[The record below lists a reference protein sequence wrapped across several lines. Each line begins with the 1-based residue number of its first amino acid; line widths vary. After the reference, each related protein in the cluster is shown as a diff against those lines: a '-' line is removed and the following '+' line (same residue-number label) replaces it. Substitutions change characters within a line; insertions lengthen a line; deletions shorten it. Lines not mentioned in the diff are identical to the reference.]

1 MLRNQ
6 SGISVYTVLSIILFV
21 ALVFI
26 LAVPNFYNLDK
37 EKNVEDC
44 INNMKQIWV
53 ATTDYMK
60 DTNTDFNGD
69 LALLAKTPK
78 KQDPKNKYLSAMK
91 FCPETSR
98 QKSEY
103 LVYGKYVAEQIGT
116 EVKHNY
122 GVIVLC
128 PNMAG
133 FYKHNI
139 PKAFYENMDPTQL
152 QNYMIEDMDY
162 IDKETGS
169 NGARKEEMLKK
180 YIEIWKTD
188 ADAFQK
194 RKTNLTALRAM
205 LFPDKFSA
213 PEPSV
218 AD

>member
-53 ATTDYMK
+53 ATTDYMR
-60 DTNTDFNGD
+60 DTQADFSGD
-69 LALLAKTPK
+69 LTLLTKTPK
-78 KQDPKNKYLSAMK
+78 KQDPKNKYLSGMQY
-91 FCPETSR
+91 CPETSR

-103 LVYGKYVAEQIGT
+103 IVFGKYVAEQIGT
-116 EVKHNY
+116 ETKHNF
-122 GVIVLC
+122 GVIILC
-128 PNMAG
+128 PNLG
-133 FYKHNI
+133 KFHKHNI

-169 NGARKEEMLKK
+169 NGARKEELLKK
-180 YIEIWKTD
+180 YMEIWKTD
-188 ADAFQK
+188 ANAFQK
-194 RKTNLTALRAM
+194 RKENNTVLRAI
-205 LFPDKFSA
+205 LFPDKFGVT
-213 PEPSV
+213 EPSV

>member
-37 EKNVEDC
+37 EKNVDDC

-53 ATTDYMK
+53 ASTDYMR
-60 DTNTDFNGD
+60 DTRQDFSGD
-69 LALLAKTPK
+69 FTLLTKTPK
-78 KQDPKNKYLSAMK
+78 KQDPKNKYLPGMTY
-91 FCPETSR
+91 CPETSR

-103 LVYGKYVAEQIGT
+103 IVFGKYVAEQIGT
-116 EVKHNY
+116 EVKHNF
-122 GVIVLC
+122 GVIILC
-128 PNMAG
+128 PNMSK
-133 FYKHNI
+133 FHKHFI

-169 NGARKEEMLKK
+169 NGARKEELLKK

-188 ADAFQK
+188 TNAFQK
-194 RKTNLTALRAM
+194 RKENSTSLRAI
-205 LFPDKFSA
+205 LFPDKFGAVEA
-213 PEPSV
+213 PV
-218 AD
+218 AE

>member
-53 ATTDYMK
+53 ATTDYMR
-60 DTNTDFNGD
+60 DNSTDFNGD
-69 LALLAKTPK
+69 LSLLTKTSK
-78 KQDPKNKYLSAMK
+78 AQDPKNKYLNSMQY
-91 FCPETSR
+91 CPETSR

-103 LVYGKYVAEQIGT
+103 IVFGKYIAEQVGT
-116 EVKHNY
+116 EIKHNY
-122 GVIVLC
+122 GVIILC
-128 PNMAG
+128 PNLG
-133 FYKHNI
+133 KFHKHFL

-152 QNYMIEDMDY
+152 QNYMIEDIDY

-169 NGARKEEMLKK
+169 SGTRKLELMQK
-180 YIEIWKTD
+180 YVEIWKTD
-188 ADAFQK
+188 PNAFAK
-194 RKTNLTALRAM
+194 RKENGTALRAM
-205 LFPDKFSA
+205 LFPDKFGVVESPA
-213 PEPSV
+213 N
-218 AD
+218 

>member
-37 EKNVEDC
+37 EKNVDDC

-53 ATTDYMK
+53 ATTDYMR
-60 DTNTDFNGD
+60 DTNQDFSGD
-69 LALLAKTPK
+69 LSLLTKTAKK
-78 KQDPKNKYLSAMK
+78 NDPKSKYLPSLRY
-91 FCPETSR
+91 CPETSR
-98 QKSEY
+98 QKNEY
-103 LVYGKYVAEQIGT
+103 LVYGKYVAEQVGT

-128 PNMAG
+128 PNLSG
-133 FYKHNI
+133 YHKHFL

-152 QNYMIEDMDY
+152 QNYMIEDIDF

-169 NGARKEEMLKK
+169 NGARKEELIKK

-188 ADAFQK
+188 ANAFQK
-194 RKTNLTALRAM
+194 RKENTTALRAI
-205 LFPDKFSA
+205 LFPDKFGAVEA
-213 PEPSV
+213 PV
-218 AD
+218 AE